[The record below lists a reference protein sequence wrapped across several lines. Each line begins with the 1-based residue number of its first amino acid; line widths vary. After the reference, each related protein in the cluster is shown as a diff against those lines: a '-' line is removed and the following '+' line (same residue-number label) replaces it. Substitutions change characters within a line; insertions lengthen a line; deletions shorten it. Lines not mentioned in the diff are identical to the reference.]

1 MLGRMGESCT
11 AGQMGRQGLGPSS
24 HANWVVGGGGLV
36 QGDGVRER
44 SVVAVRSLSQ
54 EEIERFGGFE
64 EVPVGDDLGGGDQE
78 EGDEDW
84 EEFLFE
90 RERRSKM

>member
-1 MLGRMGESCT
+1 
-11 AGQMGRQGLGPSS
+11 
-24 HANWVVGGGGLV
+24 LV
-36 QGDGVRER
+36 EGDEVRER
-44 SVVAVRSLSQ
+44 SVVAVKKLSR
-54 EEIERFGGFE
+54 EKIERFGGFE